1 MTLVLPKL
9 MFLAFLATLGSQQA
23 ANGQGQQNQTN
34 EDVKLPVRSKTKF
47 AATTDFAFDFYKQ
60 LSATTGNSKNIVFSP
75 LSIYVAFAML
85 KAGARKN
92 TEHEME
98 KVLKWQQLIEKY
110 GSEDGHAAVKSLLSE
125 VFAPLEKNNT
135 LNVANKLWMQ
145 KYFCARSCDGF
156 INTLKTNYD
165 ADLGELNFAREAE
178 KCRKEINK
186 WVEDQT
192 NNKIQDLLP
201 EGSISALTRFVITN
215 AIYFKGKWKYQFD
228 KGHTRS
234 KFFKLFEG
242 ERGIK
247 TKEVLTM
254 TQNAKV
260 FTGVHRPALSPYNLQ
275 LIDLPYEGQQLSMI
289 IMMPRSSAPGSYF
302 STLADFRRM
311 ERDLT
316 ASKLNEILRDLYK
329 YPKRKTDIFLPKFKL
344 TSKVDL
350 KGELE
355 SIGMRD
361 VFNAA
366 RADLSG
372 ITGYR
377 GMCVSSAQHKAFIN
391 VDEEGTEAAAA
402 TSLSVNFSASES
414 SIFNADS
421 PFIFMIVHNPSKTV
435 LFLGRVMDPSA
446 KN

>member
-1 MTLVLPKL
+1 MARSLKDSRPGKMKNSMLILLVI
-9 MFLAFLATLGSQQA
+9 LAFLGLDLVSSDNHGKPKA
-23 ANGQGQQNQTN
+23 
-34 EDVKLPVRSKTKF
+34 KF
-47 AATTDFAFDFYKQ
+47 SATTDFAFDFYKQ
-60 LSATTGNSKNIVFSP
+60 LSATTDSSKNIVFSP

-215 AIYFKGKWKYQFD
+215 AIYFKGQWKNPFD
-228 KGHTRS
+228 KKSTRLDD
-234 KFFKLFEG
+234 F
-242 ERGIK
+242 
-247 TKEVLTM
+247 TTM
-254 TQNAKV
+254 GGVDGPVVKKVAKMYQNARV
-260 FTGVHRPALSPYNLQ
+260 YASGFTPASDYQ
-275 LIDLPYEGQQLSMI
+275 LLELPYEGEQLSMI
-289 IMMPRSSAPGSYF
+289 IVLPKGMREFRALENTLSSAKLAKMLDELFEYP
-302 STLADFRRM
+302 ST
-311 ERDLT
+311 
-316 ASKLNEILRDLYK
+316 KLDVH
-329 YPKRKTDIFLPKFKL
+329 LPKFKFT
-344 TSKVDL
+344 TSTTL
-350 KGELE
+350 NSQLQNL
-355 SIGMRD
+355 GMND
-361 VFNAA
+361 VFDRF

-377 GMCVSSAQHKAFIN
+377 GMYVSKALHKAFIS

-402 TSLSVNFSASES
+402 TGIIIELASLPFQ
-414 SIFNADS
+414 FNVDK
-421 PFIFMIVHNPSKTV
+421 PFMFFIFHRQTRTV
-435 LFLGRVMDPSA
+435 LFMGRVMDPTLE
-446 KN
+446 K